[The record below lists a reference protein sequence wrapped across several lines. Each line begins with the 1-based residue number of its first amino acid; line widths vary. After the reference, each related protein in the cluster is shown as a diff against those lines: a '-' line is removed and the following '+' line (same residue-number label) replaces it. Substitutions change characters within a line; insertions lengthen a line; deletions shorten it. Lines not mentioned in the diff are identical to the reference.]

1 MATLPSSSPRCSRT
15 FPYLYIFP
23 SRFPSRSQELLRLYS
38 CLTTLLQTRIPQSDL
53 SLLALELRPP
63 QPNPRLL
70 VSLNSMLLCLML
82 NMLESR

>member
-1 MATLPSSSPRCSRT
+1 
-15 FPYLYIFP
+15 
-23 SRFPSRSQELLRLYS
+23 LLRLYS

-63 QPNPRLL
+63 QPNPRL